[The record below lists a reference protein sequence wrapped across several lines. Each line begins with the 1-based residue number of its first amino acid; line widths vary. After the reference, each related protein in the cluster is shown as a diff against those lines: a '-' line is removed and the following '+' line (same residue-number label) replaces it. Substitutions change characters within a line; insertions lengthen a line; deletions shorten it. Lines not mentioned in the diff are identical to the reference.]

1 MTPGPGYHAAMP
13 FAWINGSFV
22 DEDTASISVRDTG
35 LLHAASVF
43 TTMRSYAG
51 RVFKLDRHLARLRG
65 SCDALF
71 VPLVQKDDALADA
84 CAELLGRNGLADAR
98 LRLTVTRGR
107 QTTDP
112 LHGPRLEPTTILTAA
127 ALDAYPEEFYRKGM
141 TVIVLDEQK
150 LNPYD
155 VQAGHKT
162 SNYLSR
168 FAALRE
174 ANRRGGGEA
183 LWFNVHN
190 YLQSGSVS
198 NVLLVKD
205 GKLHTPPTIEELRDA
220 AVKAATTYPKSNVLP
235 GVTRSVVFDLAGE
248 AGIEVVRRGL
258 TITDLLE
265 ADEAFITNSSMGVMP
280 VCRIERKALGK
291 DEPGPVTKKLMA
303 AYAATVA
310 ATA

>member
-1 MTPGPGYHAAMP
+1 MP

-22 DEDTASISVRDTG
+22 DEDAASISVRDTG

-43 TTMRSYAG
+43 TTMRSYGG
-51 RVFKLDRHLARLRG
+51 RVFKLDRHLARLRA
-65 SCDALF
+65 SCEALF
-71 VPLVQKDDALADA
+71 VPLIQKDEALTAA
-84 CAELLGRNGLADAR
+84 CHELLKRNELGDAR

-112 LHGPRLEPTTILTAA
+112 LHGPRLDPTTILTAA
-127 ALDAYPEEFYRKGM
+127 SLDAYPEEFYHRGM
-141 TVIVLDEQK
+141 TAIVLDEQK

-174 ANRRGGGEA
+174 ATRRGAGEA

-190 YLQSGSVS
+190 FLQSGSVT

-205 GKLHTPPTIEELRDA
+205 GALHTPPTNDDLRDER
-220 AVKAATTYPKSNVLP
+220 VTAATLYPKGNVLP
-235 GVTRSVVFDLAGE
+235 GVTRGVVFELAAD

-258 TITDLLE
+258 TIEDLLD
-265 ADEAFITNSSMGVMP
+265 ADEVFVTNSSMGVMP
-280 VCRIERKALGK
+280 VCRIERKAIGQDK
-291 DEPGPVTKKLMA
+291 PGPVTRRLMG
-303 AYAATVA
+303 AYAAAVA
-310 ATA
+310 APS